1 MHNIRRTGKDPLTYI
16 PELTRFEKENRRH
29 FLETSRKMANEGNQN
44 ADTRVL
50 LDTSMPGLGGA
61 RQSITR
67 PTIEANNFEIKPALL
82 QMIQSTVQ
90 FYGMLN
96 EDPNDHIANFLEIC
110 DTLKYNGVTN
120 DALRLRLFP
129 FTLKDKAKAWLKSQ
143 PPGSFTNWND
153 LARAF
158 LAKYFPPSKTAKVV
172 KELTSFQQFE
182 HESLSEA
189 WERFTEL
196 QRSCPHHGLPKDV
209 LIRTFYNGVTSATRD
224 SIDAKAGGFLMRKTV
239 DEAAQLL
246 DRMALDNCL
255 WSSERVYLQK
265 QME

>member
-1 MHNIRRTGKDPLTYI
+1 MHSTRRFGKKPLTYI
-16 PELTRFEKENRRH
+16 PELTRFEKENRRR
-29 FLETSRKMANEGNQN
+29 SREEASIMANEENQV

-67 PTIEANNFEIKPALL
+67 PNIEANNFEIKPALL
-82 QMIQSTVQ
+82 QMIQSSVQ

-110 DTLKYNGVTN
+110 DTLKYNGVSN

-129 FTLKDKAKAWLKSQ
+129 FTLKDKARAWLKSQ
-143 PPGSFTNWND
+143 PPGSFTNWDD

-182 HESLSEA
+182 NESLSEA

-209 LIRTFYNGVTSATRD
+209 LIRTFYNGVTSSTRD
-224 SIDAKAGGFLMRKTV
+224 SIDAKARGFLMRKTV
-239 DEAAQLL
+239 GEAA
-246 DRMALDNCL
+246 
-255 WSSERVYLQK
+255 
-265 QME
+265 